1 MSPLLPC
8 PCQSFTGYVD
18 FPFPWCNTTATPE
31 EKASAKWDLDLA
43 SSSRHSSPLSSSLAD
58 TGTLKKAKFL
68 LVRWWVQLPSTDT
81 SALQGAARGLL
92 KVQKAPCAVP
102 WHFGSPLPLPAPH
115 FRVSSPTEDVTQ
127 LPVKLCQN
135 HGILQPSANQLCLQ
149 FTFICQPEMVLVLM
163 QVRVLRHCLI
173 NFWIQ
178 VLGALKLSSKSNSPR
193 FLVTLTCL
201 LCSPSSFS

>member
-1 MSPLLPC
+1 MPLSVIYRIRGFSIPLVQHHC
-8 PCQSFTGYVD
+8 HTRGKSICKVGLGPCQQFKAQQ
-18 FPFPWCNTTATPE
+18 PFIFQPC
-31 EKASAKWDLDLA
+31 
-43 SSSRHSSPLSSSLAD
+43 RHWYPQ
-58 TGTLKKAKFL
+58 KAKFL

-201 LCSPSSFS
+201 L